1 MEVIKKMIDFVTT
14 LSIIQKVFVL
24 ILLFNHGSGG
34 DWVYLMQNEEGTSF
48 SGRRTDI
55 AFGLDLVCIIGFFLF
70 WKVKK

>member
-14 LSIIQKVFVL
+14 LSSIQKVFVL

-48 SGRRTDI
+48 RGRRTDI